1 MNALFLQFLAGLTHA
16 MILFLIASGLSL
28 IFGVTRTINF
38 AHGSFYML
46 AAYLTVTLGTVL
58 PFGGAEPLRRHAAC
72 AARRGAPRRDR
83 GDRTRAPGV
92 SGAGAVPV
100 APHLRAGTDPR
111 RRGAVLLGA
120 GASGG
125 PQAARTGRDGSRAG
139 PARSHLRFCRPGAR
153 AGGGSGFVGSTASHP
168 VGGPRPRGGLGS
180 RDGGRP
186 GREPGLALH
195 RSVRRRFVVGRRS
208 GSAPGRAPAAHH
220 GDGYRHHRRGV
231 RGGGDR
237 RDGQRLR
244 RAGGG
249 DPPRRPPVAGDRVAP
264 PGVPARPG
272 LSLDG
277 RGPHPAAVGAAGSAP
292 GRPRLGG
299 GAAGL
304 FRRPPDGA
312 ARRPWWPEASCS

>member
-1 MNALFLQFLAGLTHA
+1 MNALLLQFLAGLTHA

-38 AHGSFYML
+38 AHGSLYML

-58 PFGGAEPLRRHAAC
+58 PFGALSPYAGMLLAPLAVALLGGIVEIGLVRRVY
-72 AARRGAPRRDR
+72 
-83 GDRTRAPGV
+83 RAPELYQLLLTFALVLILGDV
-92 SGAGAVPV
+92 VRFFWGPEHRVGLKPPGLDGTVLVLGQLVP
-100 APHLRAGTDPR
+100 TYDF
-111 RRGAVLLGA
+111 AVLAL
-120 GASGG
+120 
-125 PQAARTGRDGSRAG
+125 G
-139 PARSHLRFCRPGAR
+139 PAVALGL
-153 AGGGSGFVGSTASHP
+153 VGSTASHP

-180 RDGGRP
+180 RDGGRA
-186 GREPGLALH
+186 GRQPGLALH
-195 RSVRRRFVVGRRS
+195 RRVRRRFVVGRRS

-220 GDGYRHHRRGV
+220 GDGCRHHRRGV

-299 GAAGL
+299 GAAGR
-304 FRRPPDGA
+304 FRRPPDCA
-312 ARRPWWPEASCS
+312 ARAPWWPGASCS